1 MMMQVLANPSGNDLP
16 IVAGESA
23 VAGLAALMAAAD
35 HGQSRNELTLDANSK
50 VLIFGTESDTDPDL
64 YVKLIGRSADEVRQ
78 IR

>member
-1 MMMQVLANPSGNDLP
+1 
-16 IVAGESA
+16 
-23 VAGLAALMAAAD
+23 
-35 HGQSRNELTLDANSK
+35 LTLDANSK